1 MPVIPAE
8 VYLACLAA
16 SSTYSMSLSLL
27 LAIAF
32 VESSFNPLALGDY
45 NAQGQPQA
53 FGLFQLHIFGAGAG
67 YSSKE
72 LLDPYTNAAIAAQ
85 YLAWLRDIFEDEEEA
100 LAAYNAGPA
109 KVKAHGWQVAKGY
122 VEKVREAQ
130 RELSVFLEPLER
142 LAAKRELIE

>member
-1 MPVIPAE
+1 MEIPPA
-8 VYLACLAA
+8 VYLACLQAA
-16 SSTYSMSLSLL
+16 QAYSLPLGLL

-32 VESSFNPLALGDY
+32 VESSFNPMALGDY
-45 NAQGQPQA
+45 NVQGQPQA

-67 YSSKE
+67 YSSEE
-72 LLDPYTNAAIAAQ
+72 LLDPYTNAAVAAR

-122 VEKVREAQ
+122 VKKVREAQ
-130 RELSVFLEPLER
+130 RAISVFLEPLER